1 MELVAEVEDVICLLV
16 AKSAVLVLGQNLDR
30 VLLLHLLDLALSL
43 RVGER
48 LRDRIVLDLLALD
61 ELAGDLA
68 VGLGLALEILLG
80 LIVVGDASLPLIIA
94 VLEAHC
100 PVRVSEEV
108 TIRRHFKFSNINN
121 RRELVKF
128 QK

>member
-1 MELVAEVEDVICLLV
+1 MLV